1 MKKICFIDKK
11 TNKSNIDCQHG
22 QSNSSEFIIKIFNC
36 QKNIQNLYFM
46 LILGSWFVVFLLT
59 L

>member
-1 MKKICFIDKK
+1 MLTLWKRYALLIK

-22 QSNSSEFIIKIFNC
+22 QSNSSEYIIEIFNY

-46 LILGSWFVVFLLT
+46 LILGHS
-59 L
+59 